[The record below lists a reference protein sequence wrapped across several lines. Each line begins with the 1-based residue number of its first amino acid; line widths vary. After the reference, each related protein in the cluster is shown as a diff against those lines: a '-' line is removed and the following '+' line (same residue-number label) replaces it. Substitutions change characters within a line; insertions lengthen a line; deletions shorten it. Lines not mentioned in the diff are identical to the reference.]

1 MFVLPGNEAGGFGA
15 PVTLSFAP
23 AIVSDVRVGSFN
35 AGDPGPDF
43 PDLVVATA
51 DGRLSVMINGGT
63 FTFQPAPASTIP
75 VLPSAPARLVARD
88 LNGDGNTDVVVSYQ
102 IGPSRAFGP
111 DFVTVL
117 LGNGFRSFGTPV
129 NVPLGQ
135 DTWISMVTDLG
146 DVNGDGNRDL
156 GVTQH
161 TTNRLILLLGN
172 GAGVF
177 TPQLVPNG
185 PAGIV
190 RAVGGDINGDGRLDL
205 VYSTMGG
212 VAVQLGDGQGNFAA
226 PVLFAASAVG
236 EVHLVDVN
244 GDGRLDIAVG
254 SASAPTGW

>member
-1 MFVLPGNEAGGFGA
+1 
-15 PVTLSFAP
+15 
-23 AIVSDVRVGSFN
+23 
-35 AGDPGPDF
+35 
-43 PDLVVATA
+43 
-51 DGRLSVMINGGT
+51 
-63 FTFQPAPASTIP
+63 
-75 VLPSAPARLVARD
+75 
-88 LNGDGNTDVVVSYQ
+88 
-102 IGPSRAFGP
+102 
-111 DFVTVL
+111 
-117 LGNGFRSFGTPV
+117 
-129 NVPLGQ
+129 
-135 DTWISMVTDLG
+135 MVTDLG

-156 GVTQH
+156 GVTQF

-254 SASAPTGW
+254 SASAPTGVVILLNLCGQPSTDLTLSITDSPDPISEGATLTYTASITNQGATAAPNTTYTQLLPSGYAGGRRRRAPGRARSRGGWFRAASACCRRARARRST

>member
-1 MFVLPGNEAGGFGA
+1 M
-15 PVTLSFAP
+15 
-23 AIVSDVRVGSFN
+23 
-35 AGDPGPDF
+35 
-43 PDLVVATA
+43 
-51 DGRLSVMINGGT
+51 
-63 FTFQPAPASTIP
+63 
-75 VLPSAPARLVARD
+75 
-88 LNGDGNTDVVVSYQ
+88 
-102 IGPSRAFGP
+102 
-111 DFVTVL
+111 
-117 LGNGFRSFGTPV
+117 

-135 DTWISMVTDLG
+135 DSWISMVTDLG

-156 GVTQH
+156 GVTQF

-212 VAVQLGDGQGNFAA
+212 VAVQLGDGQGNFAT

-254 SASAPTGW
+254 SASAPTGVVILLNLCGQPSTDLTLSITDSPDPISEGATLTYTASITNQGATAAPNTTYTQLLPSGYAEGTATPSAGTCSIAGRLVSCSIGMLPSGASASVDVTVTTRAGGTITSLATVSSNSNDT

>member
-1 MFVLPGNEAGGFGA
+1 M
-15 PVTLSFAP
+15 
-23 AIVSDVRVGSFN
+23 
-35 AGDPGPDF
+35 
-43 PDLVVATA
+43 
-51 DGRLSVMINGGT
+51 
-63 FTFQPAPASTIP
+63 
-75 VLPSAPARLVARD
+75 
-88 LNGDGNTDVVVSYQ
+88 
-102 IGPSRAFGP
+102 
-111 DFVTVL
+111 
-117 LGNGFRSFGTPV
+117 

-156 GVTQH
+156 GVTQF

-236 EVHLVDVN
+236 EVRPGGRQWRRPARHRRRQRQRA
-244 GDGRLDIAVG
+244 DGRG
-254 SASAPTGW
+254 RSC